1 MNFMRM
7 LEHIRKQ
14 NPLVHCMT
22 NVVVTNFT
30 ANGLLA
36 LGASPVMAYA
46 KEEVATMAQV
56 AKALLL
62 NIGTL
67 STEQIEQMIIAGKA
81 ANKAGVPVV
90 LDPVGAGATPY
101 RTKMSLRILEEVDVT
116 VLRGNAGEIASLIG
130 VKAEVKGVDGALE
143 GDFTTVAKEAANR
156 FRCVAV
162 VTGKTDVISD
172 GERLY
177 LNEYGHEEMTRVVG
191 SGCLLGAV
199 VAAFLTV
206 RKDEP
211 FEAAAEAVTY
221 FGIAG
226 ERAYQ
231 LARKAGI
238 GTFQEMFLNELD
250 RITDET
256 ISDWRKLP

>member
-1 MNFMRM
+1 
-7 LEHIRKQ
+7 
-14 NPLVHCMT
+14 
-22 NVVVTNFT
+22 
-30 ANGLLA
+30 
-36 LGASPVMAYA
+36 
-46 KEEVATMAQV
+46 
-56 AKALLL
+56 
-62 NIGTL
+62 
-67 STEQIEQMIIAGKA
+67 
-81 ANKAGVPVV
+81 

-191 SGCLLGAV
+191 SGCLIGAV

-206 RKDEP
+206 
-211 FEAAAEAVTY
+211 
-221 FGIAG
+221 
-226 ERAYQ
+226 
-231 LARKAGI
+231 
-238 GTFQEMFLNELD
+238 
-250 RITDET
+250 
-256 ISDWRKLP
+256 